1 MRSLHVLFELRARTD
16 ISLLSP
22 HRRLILWSSGEGGPH
37 QHLDTNLL
45 QNLPQLQTMPVAEA
59 DKAWCLA
66 TGVPMPLMV
75 LESINSDAKSNNY
88 D

>member
-1 MRSLHVLFELRARTD
+1 
-16 ISLLSP
+16 
-22 HRRLILWSSGEGGPH
+22 
-37 QHLDTNLL
+37 
-45 QNLPQLQTMPVAEA
+45 MPVAEA

>member
-1 MRSLHVLFELRARTD
+1 MSYSSSAHEQIYPSYHLTEGLYFGPR
-16 ISLLSP
+16 
-22 HRRLILWSSGEGGPH
+22 SSGEGGPH
-37 QHLDTNLL
+37 QHLDTYLL